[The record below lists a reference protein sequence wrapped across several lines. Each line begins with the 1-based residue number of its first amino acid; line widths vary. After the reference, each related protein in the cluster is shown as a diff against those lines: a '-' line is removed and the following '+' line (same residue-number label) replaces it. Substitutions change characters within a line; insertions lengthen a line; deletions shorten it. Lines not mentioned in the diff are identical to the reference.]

1 MVPQRLKTRS
11 VAAQKLFAS
20 VGFLVMAA
28 TLIYFYYQSELHLFL
43 PVDENPN
50 GSQRTLVKRRPQA
63 RTDGLSEKFSF
74 VIKVLAYDRLESVSR
89 CLESL
94 ARADYVKDRVKL
106 HVFIDHF
113 QIEEQGSSA
122 GTVDIDSKL
131 NNAHQ
136 ILEYVDKFDWKHG
149 EKVIHYRTQNAGLQA
164 QWLEA
169 WWPSSEDEFAF
180 IVEDDMVL
188 SPLFYRYLRALIANY
203 YYNPANSNPSIY
215 GVSLQRP
222 RFVGGK
228 HGNKLKVDN
237 DTRLFLY
244 QMVGTW
250 GQLLFPKPWKEFC
263 IWYDMHKSKGIK
275 PILEGMITTGWYRRK
290 REKIWTPWFIK
301 FIHARG
307 YYNIYTNFLLDRA
320 LSISYRDAGVNYGK
334 NIGPDSHLMNSS
346 DILDFDLWEMKP
358 LKLMEWYDFCFQ
370 KVLPYR
376 YVKRLDQLE
385 PVLSSVHKQKTVV
398 LVNLFGVP
406 DAIVRNLLCQFQKL
420 GIRSYILLGGKST
433 LLDDLSRRGHAVI
446 DANQLIDD
454 MATVGIMDHRVSRA
468 KEMREALATTYI
480 MNKSLQLGYS
490 IWLTRANTFPIE
502 DLFSISS
509 DIKNDVLILETKQH
523 LRTEVL
529 YFRSSVSTIKLWNK
543 VFAGLMSKA
552 QSSVVDD
559 LSKVEHILAFQLR
572 SSIIGVGFKMKSI
585 DASIMMQ
592 VGSSAINP
600 GNATST
606 QPIVKIL
613 FWPSNKDADYVKK
626 HLKDRNLWMV
636 DDELACTSIVC
647 HQL

>member
-1 MVPQRLKTRS
+1 
-11 VAAQKLFAS
+11 
-20 VGFLVMAA
+20 
-28 TLIYFYYQSELHLFL
+28 
-43 PVDENPN
+43 
-50 GSQRTLVKRRPQA
+50 
-63 RTDGLSEKFSF
+63 
-74 VIKVLAYDRLESVSR
+74 
-89 CLESL
+89 
-94 ARADYVKDRVKL
+94 
-106 HVFIDHF
+106 
-113 QIEEQGSSA
+113 
-122 GTVDIDSKL
+122 
-131 NNAHQ
+131 
-136 ILEYVDKFDWKHG
+136 
-149 EKVIHYRTQNAGLQA
+149 
-164 QWLEA
+164 
-169 WWPSSEDEFAF
+169 
-180 IVEDDMVL
+180 
-188 SPLFYRYLRALIANY
+188 
-203 YYNPANSNPSIY
+203 
-215 GVSLQRP
+215 
-222 RFVGGK
+222 
-228 HGNKLKVDN
+228 
-237 DTRLFLY
+237 
-244 QMVGTW
+244 
-250 GQLLFPKPWKEFC
+250 
-263 IWYDMHKSKGIK
+263 
-275 PILEGMITTGWYRRK
+275 
-290 REKIWTPWFIK
+290 
-301 FIHARG
+301 
-307 YYNIYTNFLLDRA
+307 
-320 LSISYRDAGVNYGK
+320 
-334 NIGPDSHLMNSS
+334 
-346 DILDFDLWEMKP
+346 
-358 LKLMEWYDFCFQ
+358 
-370 KVLPYR
+370 VLPYR

-647 HQL
+647 HRL

>member
-11 VAAQKLFAS
+11 VAAQKLLAP

-28 TLIYFYYQSELHLFL
+28 TLIYFYHQSELHLFL
-43 PVDENPN
+43 PVDENQN
-50 GSQRTLVKRRPQA
+50 GSQRTLVQRRPQA

-136 ILEYVDKFDWKHG
+136 ILKYVDKFDWKHG

-250 GQLLFPKPWKEFC
+250 GQLLFPKPWKEFRL
-263 IWYDMHKSKGIK
+263 WYDMHKSKGIK

-301 FIHARG
+301 FIHSRC

-358 LKLMEWYDFCFQ
+358 LKLMDWYDFCFQ

-376 YVKRLDQLE
+376 YVKGLDQLE

-398 LVNLFGVP
+398 LVNFFGVP

-454 MATVGIMDHRVSRA
+454 MATVGVMDHQVPRA

-490 IWLTRANTFPIE
+490 IWLTRANIFPIE

-509 DIKNDVLILETKQH
+509 DIKNDVLSLETKQH

-552 QSSVVDD
+552 QSSVVGD
-559 LSKVEHILAFQLR
+559 LSKGEHILAFHLR

-647 HQL
+647 HRL

>member
-1 MVPQRLKTRS
+1 MVPQRLKARS
-11 VAAQKLFAS
+11 VAAQKLLAP

-28 TLIYFYYQSELHLFL
+28 TLIYFYHQSELHLFL
-43 PVDENPN
+43 PVYENQN
-50 GSQRTLVKRRPQA
+50 GSQRTLVQRRPQA

-136 ILEYVDKFDWKHG
+136 ILKYVDKFDWKHG

-250 GQLLFPKPWKEFC
+250 GQLLFPKPWKEFRL
-263 IWYDMHKSKGIK
+263 WYDMHKSKGIK

-301 FIHARG
+301 FIHSRG

-358 LKLMEWYDFCFQ
+358 LKLMDWYDFCFQ

-376 YVKRLDQLE
+376 YVKGLDQLE

-454 MATVGIMDHRVSRA
+454 MATVGVMDHQVPRA

-490 IWLTRANTFPIE
+490 IWLTRANIFPIE

-509 DIKNDVLILETKQH
+509 DIKNDVLSLETKQH

-552 QSSVVDD
+552 QSSVVGD
-559 LSKVEHILAFQLR
+559 LSKGEHILAFHLR

-647 HQL
+647 HRL